1 MRRSTFSKWLPWVI
15 VAVLIFIVLPLWNA
29 GDLQLSGGPRLGL
42 IEIDRP
48 IYSSRQIVK
57 DLNYFE
63 DRGDVDGIII
73 RLETPGGAV
82 AASQEIFQKVRSIAR
97 GYKPVVAS
105 MGNVAASGGYYIAL
119 GADSIVANPG
129 TATGSIGV
137 IMGYPVISDLMAKLG
152 VGYQQ
157 IRSGELKDSGSPFR
171 EVTAQDTAY
180 FQALINNLFE
190 QFVGDV
196 AQMRK
201 KPVEEIR
208 KLATGQ
214 VYSGAQAYSLGLID
228 RLGTFEDAIY
238 MAGHMTGIPGKPVLV
253 EPPRP
258 KRGLLD
264 ILFEDLNVKL
274 PLGLTHPIPEYR
286 LP

>member
-1 MRRSTFSKWLPWVI
+1 MRRMTSSKWVPWVI
-15 VAVLIFIVLPLWNA
+15 VVILVFIVLPLWFG
-29 GDLQLSGGPRLGL
+29 GDLQLAGGPRLGL

-63 DRGDVDGIII
+63 DREDIDGILI

-82 AASQEIFQKVRSIAR
+82 AASQEIFEKVKSIAR

-171 EVTAQDTAY
+171 EVTAEDKAY
-180 FQALINNLFE
+180 FQDLIDNLFE
-190 QFVGDV
+190 QFVRDV
-196 AQMRK
+196 AQMRNK
-201 KPVEEIR
+201 TVVEVR

-214 VYSGAQAYSLGLID
+214 VYSGSQAFSLGLID
-228 RLGTFEDAIY
+228 RLGTFEDAVY
-238 MAGHMTGIPGKPVLV
+238 LAGHMTGIPGKPVLV
-253 EPPRP
+253 KPPGP
-258 KRGLLD
+258 KRSLIEVLLG
-264 ILFEDLNVKL
+264 DLVVKL
-274 PLGLTHPIPEYR
+274 PRGLTHPVPEYM